1 MPIALDRDIRRI
13 LERVVR
19 EARIAAEKGAL
30 NALSEL
36 GVADARR
43 PSWLTPEQAELRR
56 RLRAHARALGDN
68 LNPDDTMRLSRLVRE
83 IAYAHWHRA
92 LFARFLLENGLLVDV
107 EAGNAPVSAADIR
120 AIAEEERRDVAEVA
134 AEFAAPML
142 PEIFPADDP
151 VLALSLPPEA
161 RQAIAQFVDGLP
173 AQTFKADD
181 ALGWTYQFWQADRK
195 KQVNE
200 SEVKIGADELPAVTQ
215 LFTEDY
221 MVLFLLENTLG
232 AWWAGKQLAANPAL
246 ARDAADEEELRRKL
260 SPEGY
265 QWTYLRFVRDSS
277 PLPGGEGPGV
287 RGGEGQS
294 PPSMAALSSTDA
306 TLSELPSPPSPLHE
320 GEGSRLHEAQAC
332 ISPLHE
338 GEGSSG
344 VWRPAAG
351 TFPGWPQAA
360 REITMLDPCMG
371 SGHFLVFALDILV
384 ALRKAEEGL
393 DEEAAVMAVLAD
405 NLHGLEIDPRCTQIA
420 AFALA
425 LTAWKRIGRV
435 RPLPA
440 LNLACSGLAIG
451 MGRAEFI
458 KLAEMITE
466 AEGFAGGD
474 ADLMGR
480 ARNPMEEQALAR
492 RRGGLERLYDLFA
505 QAPVLG
511 SLIDPRRALGDY
523 GDILAEGFD
532 GLAEVIGKVLDKAGG
547 DPETREAAV
556 TAQGLAKAAELLGR
570 RFTLVATNVPYRSS
584 IDLDTNLLTYLKE
597 EFKDASTDLATACFS
612 RCLRFLGVFGA
623 LAVVSPQNWTYQ
635 TKYKNFRISA
645 FAKRTFSVVSRLGSG
660 AFEEI
665 SGEVVKPALS
675 VSTPTAPAI
684 EHDILVM
691 DHKDRTENP
700 LRMQNLSGSIFSKV
714 NQVSIIGRF
723 EARLSISEDNKN
735 SLLRDA
741 AIYANGIQAG
751 DMERFTRHFAEV
763 SITNRWSFM
772 QTTTRRTSE
781 FAGMTNVFLWDN
793 GSGEFLRYAEERLG
807 KNVKQWIRGDAAWG
821 SSGILVSAFGALNV
835 SRYLGTL
842 FDDNSV
848 VVIPSKPEEE
858 TAIWTLMSSSEY
870 HDQVRLIDKAPKV
883 RGPLVGVPFDLPH
896 WQRIAAEKY
905 PNGLPKPYSND
916 PTQWLFDG
924 HPRGSADPNNP
935 DAEGNPTRPG
945 MAEHPLQ
952 VAVARLLGYRWPRQ
966 TGSSF
971 MDCPAI
977 DVPDE
982 IDASGRVDADGI
994 VCLASLAGEAGAA
1007 ERLRGVLQAAWGADW
1022 GEGVVRACLQ
1032 AEEAKVTDL
1041 DGWLAN
1047 AFFDGHC
1054 KLFHQTPFIWHVWD
1068 GLAGGFSALV
1078 NYHKLCGPDG
1088 GGRRLL
1094 EKLRDT
1100 YLGEWI
1106 TRQRRLVADGDAL
1119 SEERLA
1125 AAEHLRGELT
1135 KIIEGEPPY
1144 DIFVRWKPL
1153 AQQPIG
1159 WEPDIDDGVR
1169 LNIRPFLTARPRN
1182 ARAKKACILRVT
1194 PNVKKHTGA
1203 DRGTEPYREKADYPW
1218 FWAQDHD
1225 VETQDFTGGP
1235 EFKGRRYNDF
1245 HYTRAFKQAARK

>member
-1 MPIALDRDIRRI
+1 MLDWP
-13 LERVVR
+13 
-19 EARIAAEKGAL
+19 AK
-30 NALSEL
+30 
-36 GVADARR
+36 
-43 PSWLTPEQAELRR
+43 T
-56 RLRAHARALGDN
+56 RALISPLHEGEG
-68 LNPDDTMRLSRLVRE
+68 SRL
-83 IAYAHWHRA
+83 H
-92 LFARFLLENGLLVDV
+92 
-107 EAGNAPVSAADIR
+107 EA
-120 AIAEEERRDVAEVA
+120 
-134 AEFAAPML
+134 
-142 PEIFPADDP
+142 
-151 VLALSLPPEA
+151 
-161 RQAIAQFVDGLP
+161 QACI
-173 AQTFKADD
+173 
-181 ALGWTYQFWQADRK
+181 
-195 KQVNE
+195 
-200 SEVKIGADELPAVTQ
+200 
-215 LFTEDY
+215 
-221 MVLFLLENTLG
+221 
-232 AWWAGKQLAANPAL
+232 
-246 ARDAADEEELRRKL
+246 
-260 SPEGY
+260 
-265 QWTYLRFVRDSS
+265 S

-306 TLSELPSPPSPLHE
+306 TLSAPPSPPTPLHE
-320 GEGSRLHEAQAC
+320 GEGSRLHEGRAR

-547 DPETREAAV
+547 DPDTREAAV

-570 RFTLVATNVPYRSS
+570 RFTLVATNVPYLVRGRQSVKLREF
-584 IDLDTNLLTYLKE
+584 LDTYHREARN
-597 EFKDASTDLATACFS
+597 DLATAILGRFS
-612 RCLRFLGVFGA
+612 SALKASATVAVVKPSSWLFLGAFRKFRSTAVKRMRLNFVARLGPGA
-623 LAVVSPQNWTYQ
+623 FETIGGAVVNVALVSLSSRLAEQNDAFLSVDASDQGQIVEKEFSLMSGEMAFPIQSAIASNSDAIITHE
-635 TKYKNFRISA
+635 TSANRGPLLSA
-645 FAKRTFSVVSRLGSG
+645 FAEVLQGVGSTDMSRYTFYFWDLSEVSSSWQPQQFRPDVQGGWSGCYSILRWENGKGPLAEIQTAHKGLRAYGCRGVGLSVTGSMLFSFFG
-660 AFEEI
+660 AARFDSGIAVILPRAEEHLPAI
-665 SGEVVKPALS
+665 AAYTSSEEFKENVRKIDQALS
-675 VSTPTAPAI
+675 V
-684 EHDILVM
+684 
-691 DHKDRTENP
+691 TE
-700 LRMQNLSGSIFSKV
+700 
-714 NQVSIIGRF
+714 
-723 EARLSISEDNKN
+723 A
-735 SLLRDA
+735 
-741 AIYANGIQAG
+741 
-751 DMERFTRHFAEV
+751 
-763 SITNRWSFM
+763 SF
-772 QTTTRRTSE
+772 
-781 FAGMTNVFLWDN
+781 L
-793 GSGEFLRYAEERLG
+793 
-807 KNVKQWIRGDAAWG
+807 K
-821 SSGILVSAFGALNV
+821 
-835 SRYLGTL
+835 
-842 FDDNSV
+842 
-848 VVIPSKPEEE
+848 
-858 TAIWTLMSSSEY
+858 
-870 HDQVRLIDKAPKV
+870 
-883 RGPLVGVPFDLPH
+883 VPFDLPH

-935 DAEGNPTRPG
+935 DADGNPTRPG

-977 DVPDE
+977 DAPDE

-1032 AEEAKVTDL
+1032 AEEARAEDL
-1041 DGWLAN
+1041 EGWLAN

-1106 TRQRRLVADGDAL
+1106 ARQRRLVADGDAL